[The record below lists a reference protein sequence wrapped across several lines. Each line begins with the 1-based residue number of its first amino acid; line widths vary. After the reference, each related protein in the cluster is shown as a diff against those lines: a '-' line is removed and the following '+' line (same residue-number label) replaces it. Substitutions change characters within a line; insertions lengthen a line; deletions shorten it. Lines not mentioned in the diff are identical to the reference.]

1 MADQAITAL
10 TALTTPAVE
19 DLIAV
24 VDDVAGT
31 PITKKVTL
39 ADLKALIAP
48 VSVYKL
54 ASNEVSDES
63 PVTTMGKV
71 VGIEPTL
78 AAGTYVFDYH
88 LVWQTSATATAV
100 KFGVNF
106 SGTQTR
112 FVAEATGFEI
122 TTAAS
127 TGVTGTPGAA
137 FGLRAG
143 GQSRAPSTT
152 VSIYGPT
159 ATDATGADV
168 YTVIRGLIVVTV
180 SGALQLYFGS
190 EAASSTQTLMAGSSL
205 IVTKI
210 A

>member
-1 MADQAITAL
+1 MADAKITAL
-10 TALTTPAVE
+10 TALTTPALE

-31 PITKKVTL
+31 PILKKVTL
-39 ADLKALIAP
+39 TDLKALLSP
-48 VSVYKL
+48 TTVYKL

-78 AAGTYVFDYH
+78 AAGTYQFEYH
-88 LVWQTSATATAV
+88 LVFQSSVAGTAV

-106 SGTQTR
+106 SGTQTLY
-112 FVAEATGFEI
+112 VAECTGFEA

-127 TGVTGTPGAA
+127 TGALTTGAA
-137 FGLRAG
+137 FGLRSG
-143 GQSRAPSTT
+143 GQNFAPSTT
-152 VSIYGPT
+152 VSIFGPT
-159 ATDATGADV
+159 TLTTNNQNTYA
-168 YTVIRGLIVVTV
+168 VIRGLIVVTV

-190 EAASSTQTLMAGSSL
+190 EATASTQTLMAGTSL
-205 IVTKI
+205 IITKI